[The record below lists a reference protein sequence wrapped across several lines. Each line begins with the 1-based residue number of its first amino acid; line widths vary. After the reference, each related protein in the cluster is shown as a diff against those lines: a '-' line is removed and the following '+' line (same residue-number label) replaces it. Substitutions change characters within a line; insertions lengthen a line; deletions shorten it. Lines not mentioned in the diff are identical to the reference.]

1 MLTQIPGR
9 NSGMLC
15 SALLLV
21 SCHTEHGIPPKHQQI
36 MSKSQPGSL
45 NFFTSFQQYNKVADK
60 TEATLYGAQRRLFI
74 KLAPVADYCCWGQ
87 FN

>member
-1 MLTQIPGR
+1 
-9 NSGMLC
+9 MLC

-45 NFFTSFQQYNKVADK
+45 IFLTSFQQYNKVADK
-60 TEATLYGAQRRLFI
+60 TESTPCLEHSIDCSL
-74 KLAPVADYCCWGQ
+74 
-87 FN
+87 N